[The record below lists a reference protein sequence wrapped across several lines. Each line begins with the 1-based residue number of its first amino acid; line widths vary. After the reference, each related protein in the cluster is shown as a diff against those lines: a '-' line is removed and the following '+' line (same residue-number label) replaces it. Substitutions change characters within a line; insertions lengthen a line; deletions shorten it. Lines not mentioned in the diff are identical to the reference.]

1 MTNHMIKV
9 LPDGRHQVYSVLMG
23 HYTLPVGPKWETPR
37 QAVDYANALDGAPT
51 TSPLR
56 SSVDGS
62 TPVSRPSVGPG
73 QSEPSTESPRGRL
86 RASRT
91 ARG

>member
-1 MTNHMIKV
+1 MNHMIKV

-37 QAVDYANALDGAPT
+37 QAVDYANAVDTVPT

-56 SSVDGS
+56 ESPAHRRGNN
-62 TPVSRPSVGPG
+62 RPLARKRWGNPARARKGERPTSEGPG
-73 QSEPSTESPRGRL
+73 T
-86 RASRT
+86 
-91 ARG
+91 